1 LCSSVADVGETSTR
15 VRGSSVG
22 RVCVG
27 GSGENTKR
35 DGEND
40 SEVQPEDDKRSGVG
54 RVGVVDV
61 ESKKRLDETEVL
73 QLRVARLKMGMGED
87 RLVKQVYADSRKRLE
102 EGKQSKWCADTKA
115 ILHNMGMG
123 EAWTKQQWTTEEHK
137 QWNSLVWKAVN
148 QKEEQ
153 QWKEH
158 MMQKTKLRTYRT
170 IKQTLTFE
178 QYLNSK
184 DRQARQ
190 TMTRL
195 RGGTNELRIETGR
208 YPITNRDRRLEVEE
222 RRCLICM
229 SGEIEDESHFVVD
242 CAFYDDLR
250 EKFKNVLMKEGI
262 EFGEERKTEAGKK
275 RLLQLLLGTGLQ
287 GANKE
292 AAARLRQET
301 LNFCRG
307 AMRWRRAVVLRLIL
321 SIPSKYS

>member
-1 LCSSVADVGETSTR
+1 MARMILKCSPKMTNEAVLGELGWWTLK
-15 VRGSSVG
+15 G
-22 RVCVG
+22 R
-27 GSGENTKR
+27 R
-35 DGEND
+35 D
-40 SEVQPEDDKRSGVG
+40 
-54 RVGVVDV
+54 
-61 ESKKRLDETEVL
+61 LL
-73 QLRVARLKMGMGED
+73 RLKYYGKIVRMGED
-87 RLVKQVYADSRKRLE
+87 RLVKQVYAESRKRLE

-292 AAARLRQET
+292 AAAKLRQET
-301 LNFCRG
+301 LNFCRD
-307 AMRWRRAVVLRLIL
+307 AMRRRRAVVLRLDQRI
-321 SIPSKYS
+321 